1 MCGPIGEQVR
11 ISTYPKARRDIDR
24 TTFIATW
31 LRTRAPPLFMT
42 TRGIV
47 AHIEFAACAAIAG
60 RAVHRVGIA
69 AARRGESQLL
79 VVGGAP
85 LFALDS
91 AERESVCSAPP
102 FSALCPR
109 REESPTWQSEAS
121 T

>member
-69 AARRGESQLL
+69 AARRGGVP
-79 VVGGAP
+79 VVGGGWRAVVRP
-85 LFALDS
+85 
-91 AERESVCSAPP
+91 R
-102 FSALCPR
+102 LCR
-109 REESPTWQSEAS
+109 T
-121 T
+121 